1 MITTDDQTLQTLTME
16 NAGVFIESGLTTAL
30 AQAKVEDKDSIVKT
44 VTLHQVLLK
53 TKAEI
58 DQFCAGLKSLG
69 VLNSIQENSQLFEH
83 YFSLDGTQCMTA
95 GMWMYV

>member
-1 MITTDDQTLQTLTME
+1 MITTDDQTLQTLAME
-16 NAGVFIESGLTTAL
+16 NAAVFIESGLTTAL
-30 AQAKVEDKDSIVKT
+30 ALTKVEDKDSIVKT

-69 VLNSIQENSQLFEH
+69 VLNSIQENPQLFEH
-83 YFSLDGTQCMTA
+83 YLSLDGTQCMTA
-95 GMWMYV
+95 GMCMYV